1 MKSMTGYGRAELT
14 LPDHSGVVEISSVN
28 KKGFE
33 FLLHGPKEWQF
44 FEKKAHEIIRTKA
57 ERGRVRLSILLQP
70 KSTLDLDSP
79 QEQFVKV
86 AEQLE
91 TLKQICKKNGL
102 SFTASTD
109 LVQRIIST
117 MPRDILLPSLENIEN
132 FLIQSTNL
140 ALNDLVSMRQKEG
153 SALSIDL
160 KNRLDTLLS
169 LVSKIKEQTKG
180 HAIEWRDK
188 MLQRLTESGLEIDC
202 ENEAVRREF
211 AVYAEKSDVTE
222 EITRIHSHLDQ
233 FHTAIEQT
241 HPIGRKLEFIVQ
253 ELGRE
258 FNTLGSK
265 SAQSNVSNLVI
276 DAKVEIEKIREQVM
290 NIE

>member
-33 FLLHGPKEWQF
+33 LLLHGPKEWQF
-44 FEKKAHEIIRTKA
+44 FEKKAHEIIRKKA
-57 ERGRVRLSILLQP
+57 DRGRVRLSILLQP
-70 KSTLDLDSP
+70 KSTLGLDSH
-79 QEQFVKV
+79 QEQFEKV

-91 TLKQICKKNGL
+91 TLKQICTKNGL
-102 SFTASTD
+102 SYTPSTD
-109 LVQRIIST
+109 LVQRIIT
-117 MPRDILLPSLENIEN
+117 AMPRDILLPSLENIEDL
-132 FLIQSTNL
+132 LIQSSNL
-140 ALNDLVSMRQKEG
+140 ALNEMISMRQKEG

-169 LVSKIKEQTKG
+169 LVSKIEEQTEG
-180 HAIEWRDK
+180 HALEWRDK

-211 AVYAEKSDVTE
+211 AVYAEKSDVSE
-222 EITRIHSHLDQ
+222 EITRIQSHLKQ
-233 FHTAIEQT
+233 FHTAIKQK

-290 NIE
+290 NVE

>member
-44 FEKKAHEIIRTKA
+44 FEKKAHEIIRIKA
-57 ERGRVRLSILLQP
+57 ERGRVRLSILLKP
-70 KSTLDLDSP
+70 KSILDLDSP
-79 QEQFVKV
+79 EEQFVKV

-91 TLKQICKKNGL
+91 ALKQICTKNGL
-102 SFTASTD
+102 SYTPTTD

-117 MPRDILLPSLENIEN
+117 MPRDILLPSLENIEE

-140 ALNDLVSMRQKEG
+140 ALNDLVSMRQEEG

-169 LVSKIKEQTKG
+169 LVSRIEEQTKG

-233 FHTAIEQT
+233 LHAAIKQT

>member
-1 MKSMTGYGRAELT
+1 MTGYGRAELT

-33 FLLHGPKEWQF
+33 LLLHGPKEWQF
-44 FEKKAHEIIRTKA
+44 FEKKAHEIIRKKA
-57 ERGRVRLSILLQP
+57 DRGRVRLSILLQP
-70 KSTLDLDSP
+70 KSTLGLDSH
-79 QEQFVKV
+79 QEQFEKV

-91 TLKQICKKNGL
+91 TLKQICTKNGL
-102 SFTASTD
+102 SYTPSTD
-109 LVQRIIST
+109 LVQRIIT
-117 MPRDILLPSLENIEN
+117 AMPRDILLPSLENIEDL
-132 FLIQSTNL
+132 LIQSSNL
-140 ALNDLVSMRQKEG
+140 ALNEMISMRQKEG

-169 LVSKIKEQTKG
+169 LVSKIEEQTEG
-180 HAIEWRDK
+180 HALEWRDK

-211 AVYAEKSDVTE
+211 AVYAEKSDVSE
-222 EITRIHSHLDQ
+222 EITRILSHLKQ
-233 FHTAIEQT
+233 FHTAINQQ

-265 SAQSNVSNLVI
+265 SAQPKVSNMII

>member
-33 FLLHGPKEWQF
+33 LLLHGPKEWQF
-44 FEKKAHEIIRTKA
+44 FEKKAHEIIRKKA
-57 ERGRVRLSILLQP
+57 DRGRVRLSILLQP
-70 KSTLDLDSP
+70 KSTLGLDSH
-79 QEQFVKV
+79 QEQFEKV

-91 TLKQICKKNGL
+91 TLKQICTRNGL
-102 SFTASTD
+102 SYTPSTD
-109 LVQRIIST
+109 LVQRIIT
-117 MPRDILLPSLENIEN
+117 AMPRDILLPSLENIEDL
-132 FLIQSTNL
+132 LIQSSNL
-140 ALNDLVSMRQKEG
+140 ALNEMISMRQKEG

-169 LVSKIKEQTKG
+169 LVSKIEEQTEG
-180 HAIEWRDK
+180 HALEWRDK

-211 AVYAEKSDVTE
+211 AVYAEKSDVSE
-222 EITRIHSHLDQ
+222 EITRIQSHLKQ
-233 FHTAIEQT
+233 FHTAIKQK

-290 NIE
+290 NVE